1 MKNKALIVDDNS
13 DFVVSLYKYM
23 QSQIPELDIV
33 GLASNGEEAIKYID
47 EINPDIVFLD
57 LDMPK
62 LSGIEVLKKI
72 RSKNVQVIIMS
83 GKTQLIN
90 DIALVDFRNT
100 DR

>member
-1 MKNKALIVDDNS
+1 MCIIYIRRIWYIFLQIYHKVWNENKALIVDDNS

-33 GLASNGEEAIKYID
+33 SLASNGEEAIKYID

-62 LSGIEVLKKI
+62 LSGIEVLKK
-72 RSKNVQVIIMS
+72 
-83 GKTQLIN
+83 
-90 DIALVDFRNT
+90 
-100 DR
+100 